1 MNKTGF
7 VIFVV
12 EGLDG
17 YEIDASLEVL
27 RLFKDECVEFIQ
39 NIRMAEKS
47 IKKLFFVAFREFIEL
62 NEFVLVEV
70 FGMQILRF

>member
-12 EGLDG
+12 EGLDR

-27 RLFKDECVEFIQ
+27 RFFKDECVEFIQ
-39 NIRMAEKS
+39 NIRMTEKS
-47 IKKLFFVAFREFIEL
+47 IKKLLFVAFREFIKL
-62 NEFVLVEV
+62 NEFVLVEIL
-70 FGMQILRF
+70 GMQILRF